1 MPKRSKWIVTAAGDL
16 DTIKKQLTD
25 AGFVIDRA
33 LHEIGVITG
42 RLDEQIPFML
52 KADAATAIRMSLEVA
67 FIYFESNEKLFTEL
81 ANNWQA
87 TGRSDFV
94 DAFEGYM
101 LDAMRM
107 FMAQNYAAYEP
118 LDLNTLSFIMSNAT
132 MFVLS
137 RFVSRKPK
145 GVTKEAL
152 IAHVTELYSLYFK
165 SKERK

>member
-1 MPKRSKWIVTAAGDL
+1 
-16 DTIKKQLTD
+16 
-25 AGFVIDRA
+25 
-33 LHEIGVITG
+33 
-42 RLDEQIPFML
+42 
-52 KADAATAIRMSLEVA
+52 
-67 FIYFESNEKLFTEL
+67 
-81 ANNWQA
+81 
-87 TGRSDFV
+87 
-94 DAFEGYM
+94 

-152 IAHVTELYSLYFK
+152 IAHVTELYALYFK